1 MREMTHFRLISFRKD
16 KICLMLIS
24 LNLFN
29 KTNVRTSAKDFNLCF
44 TDLIISKGEEEEE
57 KNTFSH
63 LNNSI
68 DCF

>member
-29 KTNVRTSAKDFNLCF
+29 KTNVRTSAKDFNLYF
-44 TDLIISKGEEEEE
+44 TDLIISKEEE
-57 KNTFSH
+57 KHVFSFEQF
-63 LNNSI
+63 N
-68 DCF
+68 